1 MVRGR
6 SVFLS
11 IGRDVAP
18 SLEKFIFAVTNAVQE
33 GTEPVDDIVFVIAF
47 VFVVVFASGARPG
60 LRVSQRHLL
69 EIERPNNLPRI
80 TSDASRL
87 SPSSSPLLFFLSFRT
102 FSIASIFKNDHH
114 PQLSLLL
121 FCFENRSDSFKK
133 SVFKKRKEKKKE
145 KIPVCKTDRQKSTY
159 TCSLDR

>member
-11 IGRDVAP
+11 IGRNAAP

-60 LRVSQRHLL
+60 SRVSQRHLL

-87 SPSSSPLLFFLSFRT
+87 SPSSSPLLFFLSFPT
-102 FSIASIFKNDHH
+102 FSIASIFKNDRH
-114 PQLSLLL
+114 PFIPLLL
-121 FCFENRSDSFKK
+121 FRFREQVRFRPIPLKNPLK
-133 SVFKKRKEKKKE
+133 KKRK
-145 KIPVCKTDRQKSTY
+145 KIPVCKTDR
-159 TCSLDR
+159 

>member
-1 MVRGR
+1 MVRGQ

-11 IGRDVAP
+11 IGRNAAP

-60 LRVSQRHLL
+60 SRVSQRHLL

-87 SPSSSPLLFFLSFRT
+87 SPSSSPLLFFLSFPT
-102 FSIASIFKNDHH
+102 FSIASIFKNDRH
-114 PQLSLLL
+114 PVYPAPPLPFQRTGSIS
-121 FCFENRSDSFKK
+121 SDSFKK
-133 SVFKKRKEKKKE
+133 SVEKKK
-145 KIPVCKTDRQKSTY
+145 KKNPSMQNR
-159 TCSLDR
+159 SLKVHVYVFTR